1 VKLFKSSILLSFLFL
16 ASCSYHSRYC
26 DVEER
31 IIPEIEWQA
40 RALVA
45 FRKFTMKPESEK
57 IGSWQ
62 KRADLPKDMKLFVNS
77 KISSGASDKQIEEIF
92 KEYITKHP
100 ECCEIKY
107 GNESQFVRWH
117 YEDRRSGKDAFY
129 PTATMS
135 AGYNATM
142 GVNACAREIAIWDR
156 G

>member
-1 VKLFKSSILLSFLFL
+1 
-16 ASCSYHSRYC
+16 
-26 DVEER
+26 
-31 IIPEIEWQA
+31 
-40 RALVA
+40 
-45 FRKFTMKPESEK
+45 MKPESEK

-100 ECCEIKY
+100 ECCEIDYKD
-107 GNESQFVRWH
+107 ESGFIAWY
-117 YEDRRSGKDAFY
+117 YEDPPSGKDAFH

-135 AGYNATM
+135 AGDDATM
-142 GVNACAREIAIWDR
+142 GVNACAREIAIWNR